1 LRIPARPVRA
11 GCPEQSAPP
20 TSRENIVNKSQ
31 LIDAV
36 AAKSGLTKAA
46 VTAMVNATTEVV
58 QEAVAAGD
66 TVQITGFGSFERR
79 FREGGE
85 RRNPRGGT
93 VLVESKHVPAFRA
106 GEGFRKTVAAA

>member
-1 LRIPARPVRA
+1 M
-11 GCPEQSAPP
+11 
-20 TSRENIVNKSQ
+20 NKSQ
-31 LIDAV
+31 LIDAI

-85 RRNPRGGT
+85 RRNPQGGT
-93 VLVESKHVPAFRA
+93 VQVADKHVPAFKPGA
-106 GEGFRKTVAAA
+106 TFKETVAAA